1 MDINAIRAKLNALQ
15 TQQSRPS
22 GEARKNVFWR
32 PAVGKQTIRIVP
44 SAYNK
49 SNPFSELYFHYGIHK
64 NPVISPTNWGE
75 KDPIVEFAKQLR
87 STKDKE
93 NWRMAKKLDPKM
105 RVFVPI
111 IVRGE
116 ESEGVKLWGFGKE
129 IYMEL
134 LSMVEDEDIG
144 DFTDMVSGRDLN
156 LTTVGADATGT
167 GFNKTTVRARTK
179 ESPLTED
186 QNLLKDLLEN
196 QPDPMKVFDR
206 MSFEDMKAMLQR
218 WLAPDEE
225 EGAISSEPASNFDG
239 EPAAPKAP
247 ASPAAAPS
255 QNFEWKAP
263 QESKFTVEA
272 QGKKVESKAEKFES
286 LFSDD
291 DLPF

>member
-1 MDINAIRAKLNALQ
+1 MDINSIRAKLNALQ

-22 GEARKNVFWR
+22 GEARKNVFWK

-49 SNPFSELYFHYGIHK
+49 SNPFSELYFHYGIDK
-64 NPVISPTNWGE
+64 NPIISPTNWNE

-87 STKDKE
+87 TSKDKE
-93 NWRMAKKLDPKM
+93 SWRLARKLDPKM

-116 ESEGVKLWGFGKE
+116 EADGVKLWGFGKE

-144 DFTDMVSGRDLN
+144 DYTDIISGRDLN
-156 LTTVGADATGT
+156 LTTVGADTTGT

-179 ESPLTED
+179 ESTLTDDDTLLQTILNDQPEPL
-186 QNLLKDLLEN
+186 
-196 QPDPMKVFDR
+196 KVFSR
-206 MSFEDMKAMLQR
+206 MSFEDMKSVLQK

-225 EGAISSEPASNFDG
+225 EGVISSEPATNFDDAK
-239 EPAAPKAP
+239 PAKEELP
-247 ASPAAAPS
+247 
-255 QNFEWKAP
+255 WKKSENP
-263 QESKFTVEA
+263 FTLET
-272 QGKKVESKAEKFES
+272 QGKKVESKADKFDS
-286 LFSDD
+286 LFNDD
-291 DLPF
+291 DNDLPF

>member
-1 MDINAIRAKLNALQ
+1 MDINSIKAKLSALQ

-22 GEARKNVFWR
+22 GEARKNVFWK

-49 SNPFSELYFHYGIHK
+49 SNPFSELYFHYGIDK
-64 NPVISPTNWGE
+64 NPIISPTNWNE

-87 STKDKE
+87 TSKDKE
-93 NWRMAKKLDPKM
+93 SWRLARKLDPKM

-116 ESEGVKLWGFGKE
+116 EADGVKLWGFGKE

-144 DFTDMVSGRDLN
+144 DYTDIVSGRDLN
-156 LTTVGADATGT
+156 LTTVGADTTGT

-179 ESPLTED
+179 ESTLTDDDTLLQTILNDQPEPL
-186 QNLLKDLLEN
+186 
-196 QPDPMKVFDR
+196 KVFSR
-206 MSFEDMKAMLQR
+206 MSFDDMKSVLQK

-225 EGAISSEPASNFDG
+225 EGVISSEPATNFDDAK
-239 EPAAPKAP
+239 PATATKEELP
-247 ASPAAAPS
+247 
-255 QNFEWKAP
+255 WKKSENP
-263 QESKFTVEA
+263 FTLET
-272 QGKKVESKAEKFES
+272 QGKKVESKADKFDS
-286 LFSDD
+286 LFNDD
-291 DLPF
+291 DNDLPF

>member
-1 MDINAIRAKLNALQ
+1 MDINSIKAKLSALQ

-22 GEARKNVFWR
+22 GEARKNVFWK

-49 SNPFSELYFHYGIHK
+49 SNPFSELYFHYGIDK
-64 NPVISPTNWGE
+64 NPIISPTNWNE

-87 STKDKE
+87 TSKDKE
-93 NWRMAKKLDPKM
+93 SWRLARKLDPKM

-116 ESEGVKLWGFGKE
+116 EADGVKLWGFGKE

-144 DFTDMVSGRDLN
+144 DYTDIISGRDLN
-156 LTTVGADATGT
+156 LTTVGADTTGT

-179 ESPLTED
+179 ESTLTD
-186 QNLLKDLLEN
+186 DDTLLQTILKD
-196 QPDPMKVFDR
+196 QPEPLKMFSR
-206 MSFEDMKAMLQR
+206 MSFEDMKSVLQK

-225 EGAISSEPASNFDG
+225 EGVISSEPATNFDD
-239 EPAAPKAP
+239 AK
-247 ASPAAAPS
+247 AAAPAA
-255 QNFEWKAP
+255 EELPWKKPANP
-263 QESKFTVEA
+263 FTLET
-272 QGKKVESKAEKFES
+272 QGKKVESKADKFDS
-286 LFSDD
+286 LFNDD
-291 DLPF
+291 DNDLPF

>member
-1 MDINAIRAKLNALQ
+1 MDINSIRAKLSALQ
-15 TQQSRPS
+15 TQNSRPS
-22 GEARKNVFWR
+22 GEARKNVFWK

-49 SNPFSELYFHYGIHK
+49 SNPFSELYFHYGIDK
-64 NPVISPTNWGE
+64 NPIISPTNWGE

-87 STKDKE
+87 TSKDKE
-93 NWRMAKKLDPKM
+93 SWRLARKLDPKM

-144 DFTDMVSGRDLN
+144 DYTDIVSGRDLN
-156 LTTVGADATGT
+156 LTTVGADTTGT

-186 QNLLKDLLEN
+186 QALLQIVLND
-196 QPDPMKVFDR
+196 QPDPLKVFSR
-206 MSFEDMKAMLQR
+206 MSFDDMKSVLQK
-218 WLAPDEE
+218 WLAPEDEE
-225 EGAISSEPASNFDG
+225 GVISSEPAANFDD
-239 EPAAPKAP
+239 AK
-247 ASPAAAPS
+247 PAAAATEELP
-255 QNFEWKAP
+255 WKKPANP
-263 QESKFTVEA
+263 FTLET
-272 QGKKVESKAEKFES
+272 QGKKVESKADKFDS
-286 LFSDD
+286 LFNDD
-291 DLPF
+291 DNDLPF

>member
-1 MDINAIRAKLNALQ
+1 MDINSIKAKLSALQ

-22 GEARKNVFWR
+22 GEARKNVFWK

-49 SNPFSELYFHYGIHK
+49 SNPFSELYFHYGIDK
-64 NPVISPTNWGE
+64 NPIISPTNWNE

-87 STKDKE
+87 TSKDKE
-93 NWRMAKKLDPKM
+93 SWRLARKLDPKM

-116 ESEGVKLWGFGKE
+116 EADGVKLWGFGKE

-144 DFTDMVSGRDLN
+144 DYTDIISGRDLN
-156 LTTVGADATGT
+156 FTTVGADTTGT

-179 ESPLTED
+179 ESTLTD
-186 QNLLKDLLEN
+186 DDTLLQTILKD
-196 QPDPMKVFDR
+196 QPEPLKMFSR
-206 MSFEDMKAMLQR
+206 MSFEDMKSVLQK

-225 EGAISSEPASNFDG
+225 EGVISSEPATNFDDT
-239 EPAAPKAP
+239 K
-247 ASPAAAPS
+247 AAAPAA
-255 QNFEWKAP
+255 EELPWKKPANP
-263 QESKFTVEA
+263 FTLET
-272 QGKKVESKAEKFES
+272 QGKKVESKADKFDS
-286 LFSDD
+286 LFNDD
-291 DLPF
+291 DNDLPF

>member
-1 MDINAIRAKLNALQ
+1 MDINSIKAKLSALQ

-22 GEARKNVFWR
+22 GEARKNVFWK

-49 SNPFSELYFHYGIHK
+49 SNPFSELYFHYGIDK
-64 NPVISPTNWGE
+64 NPIISPTNWNE

-87 STKDKE
+87 TSKDKE
-93 NWRMAKKLDPKM
+93 SWRLARKLDPKM

-116 ESEGVKLWGFGKE
+116 EADGVKLWGFGKE

-144 DFTDMVSGRDLN
+144 DYTDIISGRDLN
-156 LTTVGADATGT
+156 LTTVGADTTGT

-179 ESPLTED
+179 ESTLTDNDTLLQTILNDQPEPL
-186 QNLLKDLLEN
+186 
-196 QPDPMKVFDR
+196 KVFSR
-206 MSFEDMKAMLQR
+206 MSFDDMKSVLQK

-225 EGAISSEPASNFDG
+225 EGVISSEPATNFDDAKATA
-239 EPAAPKAP
+239 PAAEELPWKKP
-247 ASPAAAPS
+247 ANP
-255 QNFEWKAP
+255 
-263 QESKFTVEA
+263 FTLET
-272 QGKKVESKAEKFES
+272 QGKKVESKADKFDS
-286 LFSDD
+286 LFNDD
-291 DLPF
+291 DNDLPF

>member
-1 MDINAIRAKLNALQ
+1 MDINSIKAKLSALQ

-22 GEARKNVFWR
+22 GEARKNVFWK

-49 SNPFSELYFHYGIHK
+49 SNPFSELYFHYGIDK
-64 NPVISPTNWGE
+64 NPIISPTNWNE

-87 STKDKE
+87 TSKDKE
-93 NWRMAKKLDPKM
+93 SWRLARKLDPKM

-116 ESEGVKLWGFGKE
+116 EADGVKLWGFGKE

-144 DFTDMVSGRDLN
+144 DYTDIISGRDLN
-156 LTTVGADATGT
+156 LTTVGADTTGT

-179 ESPLTED
+179 ESTLTDDDTLLQTILNDQPEPL
-186 QNLLKDLLEN
+186 
-196 QPDPMKVFDR
+196 KVFSR
-206 MSFEDMKAMLQR
+206 MSFDDMKSVLQK

-225 EGAISSEPASNFDG
+225 EGVISSEPASNFDDAK
-239 EPAAPKAP
+239 PAKEELP
-247 ASPAAAPS
+247 
-255 QNFEWKAP
+255 WKKSENP
-263 QESKFTVEA
+263 FTLET
-272 QGKKVESKAEKFES
+272 QGKKVESKADKFDS
-286 LFSDD
+286 LFNDD
-291 DLPF
+291 DNDLPF

>member
-1 MDINAIRAKLNALQ
+1 MDINSIKAKLSALQ

-22 GEARKNVFWR
+22 GEARKNVFWK

-49 SNPFSELYFHYGIHK
+49 SNPFSELYFHYGIDK
-64 NPVISPTNWGE
+64 NPIISPTNWNE

-87 STKDKE
+87 TSKDKE
-93 NWRMAKKLDPKM
+93 SWRLARKLDPKM

-116 ESEGVKLWGFGKE
+116 EADGVKLWGFGKE

-144 DFTDMVSGRDLN
+144 DYTDIISGRDLN
-156 LTTVGADATGT
+156 LTTVGADTTGT

-179 ESPLTED
+179 ESTLTDDDTLLQTILNDQPEPL
-186 QNLLKDLLEN
+186 
-196 QPDPMKVFDR
+196 KVFSR
-206 MSFEDMKAMLQR
+206 MSFDDMKSVLQK

-225 EGAISSEPASNFDG
+225 EGVISSEPATNFDDAK
-239 EPAAPKAP
+239 PAAPAAEELPWKKP
-247 ASPAAAPS
+247 ANP
-255 QNFEWKAP
+255 
-263 QESKFTVEA
+263 FTLEG
-272 QGKKVESKAEKFES
+272 QGKKVESKADKFDS
-286 LFSDD
+286 LFNDD
-291 DLPF
+291 DNDLPF

>member
-1 MDINAIRAKLNALQ
+1 MDINSIKAKLSALQ

-22 GEARKNVFWR
+22 GEARKNVFWK

-49 SNPFSELYFHYGIHK
+49 SNPFSELYFHYGIDK
-64 NPVISPTNWGE
+64 NPIISPTNWNE

-87 STKDKE
+87 TSKDKE
-93 NWRMAKKLDPKM
+93 SWRLARKLDPKM

-116 ESEGVKLWGFGKE
+116 EADGVKLWGFGKE

-144 DFTDMVSGRDLN
+144 DYTDIISGRDLN
-156 LTTVGADATGT
+156 LTTVGADTTGT

-179 ESPLTED
+179 ESTLTDDDTLLQTILNDQPEPL
-186 QNLLKDLLEN
+186 
-196 QPDPMKVFDR
+196 KVFSR
-206 MSFEDMKAMLQR
+206 MSFEDMKSVLQK

-225 EGAISSEPASNFDG
+225 EGVISSEPATNFDYAK
-239 EPAAPKAP
+239 PACQSSFTKAM
-247 ASPAAAPS
+247 ASGNDRP
-255 QNFEWKAP
+255 
-263 QESKFTVEA
+263 
-272 QGKKVESKAEKFES
+272 VESKQRLASRRKKRLARPHAGRGVIAS
-286 LFSDD
+286 QA
-291 DLPF
+291 

>member
-1 MDINAIRAKLNALQ
+1 MDINSIKAKLSALQ

-22 GEARKNVFWR
+22 GEARKNVFWK

-49 SNPFSELYFHYGIHK
+49 SNPFSELYFHYGIDK
-64 NPVISPTNWGE
+64 NPIISPTNWNE

-87 STKDKE
+87 TSKDKE
-93 NWRMAKKLDPKM
+93 SWRLARKLDPKM

-116 ESEGVKLWGFGKE
+116 EADGVKLWGFGKE

-144 DFTDMVSGRDLN
+144 DYTDIISGRDLN
-156 LTTVGADATGT
+156 LTTVGAETTGT

-179 ESPLTED
+179 ESTLTD
-186 QNLLKDLLEN
+186 DDTLLQTILKD
-196 QPDPMKVFDR
+196 QPEPLKMFSR
-206 MSFEDMKAMLQR
+206 MSFEDMKSVLQK

-225 EGAISSEPASNFDG
+225 EGVISSEPATNFDD
-239 EPAAPKAP
+239 AK
-247 ASPAAAPS
+247 AAAPAA
-255 QNFEWKAP
+255 EELPWKKPANP
-263 QESKFTVEA
+263 FTLET
-272 QGKKVESKAEKFES
+272 QGKKVESKADKFDS
-286 LFSDD
+286 LFNDD
-291 DLPF
+291 DNDLPF

>member
-1 MDINAIRAKLNALQ
+1 MDINSIKAKLSALQ

-22 GEARKNVFWR
+22 GEARKNVFWK

-49 SNPFSELYFHYGIHK
+49 SNPFSELYFHYGIDK
-64 NPVISPTNWGE
+64 NPMISPTNWNE

-87 STKDKE
+87 TSKDKE
-93 NWRMAKKLDPKM
+93 SWRLARKLDPKM

-116 ESEGVKLWGFGKE
+116 EADGVKLWGFGKE

-144 DFTDMVSGRDLN
+144 DYTDIISGRDLN
-156 LTTVGADATGT
+156 LTTVGADTTGT

-179 ESPLTED
+179 ESTLTDDDTLLQTILNDQPEPL
-186 QNLLKDLLEN
+186 
-196 QPDPMKVFDR
+196 KVFSR
-206 MSFEDMKAMLQR
+206 MSFEDMKSVLQK

-225 EGAISSEPASNFDG
+225 EGVISSEPATNFDDAK
-239 EPAAPKAP
+239 PAKEELP
-247 ASPAAAPS
+247 
-255 QNFEWKAP
+255 WKKSENP
-263 QESKFTVEA
+263 FTLET
-272 QGKKVESKAEKFES
+272 QRKKVESKADKFDS
-286 LFSDD
+286 LFNDD
-291 DLPF
+291 DNDLPF

>member
-1 MDINAIRAKLNALQ
+1 MDINSIKAKLSALQ

-22 GEARKNVFWR
+22 GEARKNVFWK

-49 SNPFSELYFHYGIHK
+49 SNPFSELYFHYGIDK
-64 NPVISPTNWGE
+64 NPIISPTNWNE

-87 STKDKE
+87 TSKDKE
-93 NWRMAKKLDPKM
+93 SWRLARKLDPKM

-116 ESEGVKLWGFGKE
+116 EADGVKLWGFGKE

-144 DFTDMVSGRDLN
+144 DYTDIISGRDLN
-156 LTTVGADATGT
+156 LTTVGADTTGT

-179 ESPLTED
+179 ESTLTDDDTLLQTILNDQPEPL
-186 QNLLKDLLEN
+186 
-196 QPDPMKVFDR
+196 KVFSR
-206 MSFEDMKAMLQR
+206 MSFEDMKSVLQK

-225 EGAISSEPASNFDG
+225 EGVISSEPATNFDDAK
-239 EPAAPKAP
+239 PAKEELP
-247 ASPAAAPS
+247 
-255 QNFEWKAP
+255 WKKSENP
-263 QESKFTVEA
+263 FTLET
-272 QGKKVESKAEKFES
+272 QGKKVESKADKFDS
-286 LFSDD
+286 LFNDD
-291 DLPF
+291 DNDLPF